1 MSVQRTVYGVV
12 SASTTVGATASAT
25 INLPRPETLPVPTD
39 TVDFVANPYTRQ
51 EFESGRAIITPDS
64 NLGVSTMLLVA
75 VYVMALNPGNS
86 LAPLNL
92 SFSQFPETD
101 YLVQPGFTSTTL
113 RTIFDHTSSP
123 STSPFNM
130 LVPSYPGVPNPAID
144 LLKTILLRA
153 DEFIQ
158 VILYNSTGAPITGVL
173 ECRYDF
179 GLNAGNYGSLPLM
192 V

>member
-1 MSVQRTVYGVV
+1 MAVVRTQYGVV
-12 SASTTVGATASAT
+12 SATTTIGSGMSAA
-25 INLPRPETLPVPTD
+25 INLPRPSNTPETD
-39 TVDFVANPYTRQ
+39 TIDWVTRPYARL

-64 NLGVSTMLLVA
+64 NLGLSTTLLVA
-75 VYVMALNPGNS
+75 VYIMALNPGNS

-101 YLVQPGFTSTTL
+101 YLVQPGFTSTIL
-113 RTIFDHTSSP
+113 RTVFDHTSSP

-130 LVPSYPGVPNPAID
+130 LVPSFPGVPNPAID
-144 LLKTILLRA
+144 LLKTLLVRA

-158 VILYNSTGAPITGVL
+158 VVLYNSAGGSITGVL
-173 ECRYDF
+173 EARYDF
-179 GLNAGNYGSLPLM
+179 GLNDSNYGSIPLI